1 MNVMNKKV
9 FELLVVDDDSGDVD
23 LIREVLNLSDERPYK
38 INLSAVED
46 GEEALAFLKNED
58 PYQEA
63 PKPDLIILD
72 LNMPRKGGHEV
83 LQEIKADERFKNI
96 PVVILTTSG
105 ALEDVDLSYRLGANT
120 YISKAK
126 DFSDFQKS
134 IKTIEEYWLRVARL
148 PRA

>member
-58 PYQEA
+58 PYQ
-63 PKPDLIILD
+63 D